1 MCLVTVRFH
10 SYDKLLIWQVLLSKS
25 SSLRILFLSHSFY
38 SSGVKT
44 CTTLGITRSHL
55 CFMKFGNKTCLY
67 CPAASNGL
75 GYQQVSFS
83 ENMTCRR
90 TVGQPCRTQ
99 ITDRTTLEADNGGNE
114 EKKKAKSLAISIF
127 GDIFL
132 HGWFMNR
139 GVNGPLIIK
148 SPQILTWAG
157 GNVYKLWYAPVY
169 LGTYWPTKC
178 VWRVIFHK
186 KNSRK

>member
-1 MCLVTVRFH
+1 MCLVTVRFY

-114 EKKKAKSLAISIF
+114 EKKKKGKKFSNLYF
-127 GDIFL
+127 WRHF
-132 HGWFMNR
+132 
-139 GVNGPLIIK
+139 P
-148 SPQILTWAG
+148 TWM
-157 GNVYKLWYAPVY
+157 VHEPRCK
-169 LGTYWPTKC
+169 WPTNHKVSPNSDLSTWQCLQALICSC
-178 VWRVIFHK
+178 VFRNLLTNKMCLKSNI
-186 KNSRK
+186 S